1 MVEKDGV
8 TIAGMAI
15 PLGISIMAIALVS
28 LKDTLPGIIFM
39 SLGAFM
45 ALVGIFVLLAA
56 LKLAKQKEKQEE
68 EKHVAFLTLIGII
81 TSDIRGMRGD
91 LKELG
96 EILKED
102 RKNDRNKNNP
112 A

>member
-15 PLGISIMAIALVS
+15 PLGISTMAIALVS

-39 SLGAFM
+39 SLGGFI
-45 ALVGIFVLLAA
+45 ALAGIFVLMGAF
-56 LKLAKQKEKQEE
+56 KLSKQKQKQEE
-68 EKHVAFLTLIGII
+68 EKQAAFLTLIAII

-96 EILKED
+96 DILKED
-102 RKNDRNKNNP
+102 RKNDRSKNNP